1 MFILVNGKTLG
12 VYAVKTENKQ
22 KVVQIFEERDDAE
35 RYLLQLEASAL
46 EEDEPLEIHEIDLD
60 MVIANCVQYGYSYGI
75 IEPDDLV
82 IPPV

>member
-1 MFILVNGKTLG
+1 M
-12 VYAVKTENKQ
+12 
-22 KVVQIFEERDDAE
+22 
-35 RYLLQLEASAL
+35 QLEATDL

-60 MVIANCVQYGYSYGI
+60 MVIANCVQYGYNYGI